1 MLNRLGVKSS
11 QICKATRVLSDVDSS
26 LGQRFLAQQT
36 LSEASDDLGPDL
48 AHWEPDEACD
58 EKYCDLPPSR

>member
-26 LGQRFLAQQT
+26 PGQIFLAQQT

-48 AHWEPDEACD
+48 AHWELDDACD
-58 EKYCDLPPSR
+58 EKSRDLPSPR